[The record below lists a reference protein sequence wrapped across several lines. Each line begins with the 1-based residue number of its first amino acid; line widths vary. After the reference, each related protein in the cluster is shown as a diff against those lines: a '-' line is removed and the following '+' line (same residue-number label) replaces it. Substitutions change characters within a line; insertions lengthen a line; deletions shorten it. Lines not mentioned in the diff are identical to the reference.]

1 MQPNPTA
8 LDLLIR
14 LSNIFDNSKPVVVD
28 TGDGIFKIDRI
39 EEQSHEVFI
48 FLGEMP

>member
-1 MQPNPTA
+1 MTTPTTA
-8 LDLLIR
+8 R
-14 LSNIFDNSKPVVVD
+14 SLSTILACVADDEKVVVVD
-28 TGDGIFKIDRI
+28 TGDGIFKIDRV